1 MFRIRL
7 LFTLTLIT
15 STISAQDASFC
26 SELKSIREIVATSHY
41 QPKTENDSLSKGVF
55 WLFLEQLDEDKRFFL
70 DKDIEIFK
78 NDEFYLDNY
87 FDKEYC
93 NFIDG
98 YAEILQQRIQDSKAY
113 LEKQRNIQL
122 DYSGA
127 DSLYYSSE
135 KKYSY
140 FNDEIAAEKYWSKRV
155 RYKILRKLVDNDS
168 VLSNISNNFKQLES
182 ELKGKIIDNE
192 ICLLTEFEQSKS
204 NIKRFVE
211 ISFLDAFL
219 KYQDPNSS
227 YFSTSE
233 KNIFEQSL
241 SNSQLT
247 FGIET
252 AKTKDGDIV
261 IAHISPGSSAF
272 KNGNFE
278 VDDVILSLSNLE
290 ETIETYCTSNETI
303 LSFLNNSKSNI
314 ITFKIKKK
322 NGQIKTIELGKS
334 DIKVEGNSITG
345 FIIKDKTNIGYISIP
360 SFYTDQES
368 INGLGVS
375 NDVAKQI
382 YKLQKEKIEGLI
394 LDLRFNG
401 GGSMKEATE
410 LSGMFIDRGPVAIS
424 RVRGESNYTIKD
436 PNRGSI
442 FNKPI
447 VILVD
452 QFSASASEF
461 FAGAMQD
468 YNRALIVGS
477 TTHGKATSQLI
488 APIDE
493 GNSPNFIKLTM
504 GQFFR
509 VTGQSH
515 QQTGVVPDI
524 ELPSVYDNY
533 KSQEK
538 YKPHGIPNSST
549 EVTWKH
555 KAKPKKDIS
564 TLKNNSLERV
574 LNNKAF
580 NAVIAFNN
588 VFIKEYI
595 NRDGVYP
602 LNLQFIFDDN
612 VNYNI
617 AWKTYSDQLEANLPE
632 FSVENTSATDTILG
646 YNEEDR
652 RANELQR
659 KELLTDPYI
668 QEAYYIINDILEL

>member
-1 MFRIRL
+1 MIRIRL
-7 LFTLTLIT
+7 LFTLSLFT
-15 STISAQDASFC
+15 SAILAQDASFC

-41 QPKTENDSLSKGVF
+41 QPKTENDSLSRGVF

-70 DKDIEIFK
+70 DKDIEVFK

-135 KKYSY
+135 KKHSY

-261 IAHISPGSSAF
+261 IVHISPGSSAF

-360 SFYTDQES
+360 SFYADQES

-477 TTHGKATSQLI
+477 KTHGKATSQLI

-515 QQTGVVPDI
+515 QQTGIVPDI
-524 ELPSVYDNY
+524 ELPNVYDNY

-538 YKPHGIPNSST
+538 YKPHGIPNSTT

-555 KAKPKKDIS
+555 KAKPKRDMS
-564 TLKNNSLERV
+564 TVKNKSVERV
-574 LNNKAF
+574 LKSKAF
-580 NAVIAFNN
+580 DAVIAFNN

-612 VNYNI
+612 VNYNT
-617 AWKTYSDQLEANLPE
+617 AWKTYSDQLEANKPV
-632 FSVENTSATDTILG
+632 FSVENTSATNIILG

-652 RANELQR
+652 KANELQR

-668 QEAYYIINDILEL
+668 QEAYYIINDVLKL